1 MAASVWCSLSTWLI
15 GALCTCAHA
24 PLSIALTRTH
34 THTHTHAFTFLS
46 LFRATRLRN
55 EMKARAERRAQLVKR
70 VKARE
75 YAECTFEPKITK
87 RSQLLKEILE
97 DN

>member
-1 MAASVWCSLSTWLI
+1 MVQSLHVTDRS
-15 GALCTCAHA
+15 
-24 PLSIALTRTH
+24 PLYMRKCITFSRSYTH
-34 THTHTHAFTFLS
+34 TFSLAFTFLP
-46 LFRATRLRN
+46 LFRAARFRN
-55 EMKARAERRAQLVKR
+55 EMKARAERRAELVKR